1 MGQRARR
8 LQRLRLSVRNVTW
21 RTDCEPC
28 LGHSQAPPFIFLVLG
43 EQRGVLAMAEE
54 NEVKQVQEP
63 AQEQQQQQSTEP
75 TEPPPPE
82 VQVAETQAPEAAGAS
97 SENPNP

>member
-1 MGQRARR
+1 
-8 LQRLRLSVRNVTW
+8 
-21 RTDCEPC
+21 
-28 LGHSQAPPFIFLVLG
+28 
-43 EQRGVLAMAEE
+43 MAEE

-63 AQEQQQQQSTEP
+63 AQEQQQQQSTEQKP

-82 VQVAETQAPEAAGAS
+82 MQVAETRAPEAAGAP

>member
-1 MGQRARR
+1 
-8 LQRLRLSVRNVTW
+8 
-21 RTDCEPC
+21 
-28 LGHSQAPPFIFLVLG
+28 
-43 EQRGVLAMAEE
+43 MADE

-63 AQEQQQQQSTEP
+63 AQEQQQQQSTEQKP

-82 VQVAETQAPEAAGAS
+82 VRVAETQAPEAAGAS